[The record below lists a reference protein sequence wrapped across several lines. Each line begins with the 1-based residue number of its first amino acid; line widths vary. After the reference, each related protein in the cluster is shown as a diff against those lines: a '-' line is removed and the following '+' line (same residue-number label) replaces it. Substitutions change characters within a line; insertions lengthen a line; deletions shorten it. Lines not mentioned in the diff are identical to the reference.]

1 MATLDDL
8 STTAGN
14 WAGIAIGTGI
24 AVAGSNAV
32 MGQLNRLNKP
42 SKRKKHKVVYRKTF
56 IPYPKS
62 GKKGNLSFESV
73 F

>member
-1 MATLDDL
+1 MTSLDDL

-42 SKRKKHKVVYRKTF
+42 KSRRKKAKTSRKYNKTW
-56 IPYPKS
+56 S
-62 GKKGNLSFESV
+62 GF
-73 F
+73 